1 MAKIDWSGLT
11 IGEKIDRWI
20 YLNPEFFSDL
30 ENYNKGENRMNNEI
44 EDFVDIR
51 AKLEQLTEECGELA
65 AACMKL
71 IRAIGNG
78 NPCNVTEEQAIS
90 KVLEEWSDVEIAAV
104 FMLKMLEDRCGYDIY
119 DRIDQIGAEKTARW
133 QKRVQE
139 ALHGKSDEGMD
150 GSSCSDSDSCDI

>member
-1 MAKIDWSGLT
+1 MFHEDYDMVENAV
-11 IGEKIDRWI
+11 
-20 YLNPEFFSDL
+20 DL
-30 ENYNKGENRMNNEI
+30 
-44 EDFVDIR
+44 R

-104 FMLKMLEDRCGYDIY
+104 FMLQMLEDRCDYDIY
-119 DRIDQIGAEKTARW
+119 ERIDKIGEEKTARW

-139 ALHGKSDEGMD
+139 ALNGNGNENMHRDTIWD
-150 GSSCSDSDSCDI
+150 TDTCDL

>member
-1 MAKIDWSGLT
+1 MYHEDYDMIENAV
-11 IGEKIDRWI
+11 
-20 YLNPEFFSDL
+20 DL
-30 ENYNKGENRMNNEI
+30 
-44 EDFVDIR
+44 R
-51 AKLEQLTEECGELA
+51 AKLEQLTEECGELT

-78 NPCNVTEEQAIS
+78 NPCNVTEEEAIA
-90 KVLEEWSDVEIAAV
+90 KVLEEWSDVEIAAIY
-104 FMLKMLEDRCGYDIY
+104 MLKHLEPRCGYDIY

-133 QKRVQE
+133 QKRVKE

>member
-1 MAKIDWSGLT
+1 MAQKNEALI
-11 IGEKIDRWI
+11 EAKV
-20 YLNPEFFSDL
+20 DL
-30 ENYNKGENRMNNEI
+30 
-44 EDFVDIR
+44 R

-104 FMLKMLEDRCGYDIY
+104 FMLQMLEGRCGYDIY
-119 DRIDQIGAEKTARW
+119 DRIDQIGAEKTERW